1 MCALVTGV
9 QTCALPIYMN
19 KLGLPTDIPPAPLCT
34 AKKGD
39 RKAKERQDPLPKECS
54 ACNFLKPPKTKECPI
69 CHHVAE
75 AHSSLEEE
83 DGELVQIDGKELE
96 VTKDEKQRWLSG
108 LYWIAAQRGYK
119 QGWAANQYRERFGVW
134 PKGLSQIPTKPDI
147 DVEAFVKSRLI
158 RFAKRKAA

>member
-1 MCALVTGV
+1 MVESLRREVRDLFFFFE
-9 QTCALPIYMN
+9 Q
-19 KLGLPTDIPPAPLCT
+19 KT
-34 AKKGD
+34 AYEMRISD
-39 RKAKERQDPLPKECS
+39 LSSDVCSSDLPLPKECS

-83 DGELVQIDGKELE
+83 DGELVQIDGKKLE

-119 QGWAANQYRERFGVW
+119 QGWAANQYRERFG
-134 PKGLSQIPTKPDI
+134 
-147 DVEAFVKSRLI
+147 
-158 RFAKRKAA
+158 

>member
-1 MCALVTGV
+1 MIRRPPRSTR
-9 QTCALPIYMN
+9 
-19 KLGLPTDIPPAPLCT
+19 TDTLFPYTTLF
-34 AKKGD
+34 
-39 RKAKERQDPLPKECS
+39 RS
-54 ACNFLKPPKTKECPI
+54 
-69 CHHVAE
+69 

-83 DGELVQIDGKELE
+83 DGELVQIDGKKLE

>member
-1 MCALVTGV
+1 MEVGRIPLCVLCFFFSSRRRHTRCALVTGV
-9 QTCALPIYMN
+9 QTFALPIS
-19 KLGLPTDIPPAPLCT
+19 
-34 AKKGD
+34 KKGD

-83 DGELVQIDGKELE
+83 DGELVQIDGKKLE

-108 LYWIAAQRGYK
+108 LY
-119 QGWAANQYRERFGVW
+119 
-134 PKGLSQIPTKPDI
+134 
-147 DVEAFVKSRLI
+147 
-158 RFAKRKAA
+158 